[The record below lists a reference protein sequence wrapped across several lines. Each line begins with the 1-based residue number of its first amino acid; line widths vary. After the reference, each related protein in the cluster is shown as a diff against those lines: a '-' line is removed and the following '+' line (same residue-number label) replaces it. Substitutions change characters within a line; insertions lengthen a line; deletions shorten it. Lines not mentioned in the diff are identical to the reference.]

1 MEQLVRPKPRFHLA
15 PPPRPLPPATPPT
28 RFCATRPSPAHLT
41 ALPPCRPN
49 PAYPTALPSRL
60 RQADQTPPIPPP
72 FRFTWPGLA
81 HPTALPP
88 RRPNPAHPTVLPPH
102 SAKLRPS
109 HGNSAPQAKPRPPC
123 HASAPLNQTAANP
136 PRFRPSDQDP
146 PRLPRFRRADYAHPA
161 RTAPDLESILF
172 QPSSICSSQSAP
184 LLPNL
189 PLASDHPLGP
199 RPDLYSCTDPHA
211 RDLEASTSPAP
222 ALTLAS
228 DCPVLHFGP
237 TAYTLSTWPLTRSSP
252 LPGSSRPWS

>member
-49 PAYPTALPSRL
+49 PAYPAALPSRL

-161 RTAPDLESILF
+161 RTAPDLL
-172 QPSSICSSQSAP
+172 SQSSSSHPAYAVASP
-184 LLPNL
+184 PRFSPTFRL
-189 PLASDHPLGP
+189 PLTTPLA
-199 RPDLYSCTDPHA
+199 LALT
-211 RDLEASTSPAP
+211 STP
-222 ALTLAS
+222 ALTLT
-228 DCPVLHFGP
+228 PG
-237 TAYTLSTWPLTRSSP
+237 TLRRAPPQPRPSP
-252 LPGSSRPWS
+252 LPVTALSCISAPPLTLSQPGL